1 MRCSIKEALSDAT
14 RALYMRDRRRLEA
27 EILLCFVL
35 EIDRVF
41 LHTHQDKML
50 SQEELERFQALILR
64 AKNYEPIEYL
74 TRSVSFYGYEWE
86 IYQGVLIPR
95 PETEILIE
103 SVAKIIQDYEIK
115 KIFEFGVGSGVISIT
130 LALLCPHILITASD
144 INPLA
149 IELTKKN
156 IKRFLSLDPTLPD
169 RIHLVQ
175 SDVLKENGEFE
186 NFDLLVSNPPYI
198 ASSYKLPPNVEYE
211 PKNALFGGRE
221 GDEILRALIDFAKRK
236 SIPWI
241 ACEMGFDQKNKML
254 NKLEECKCKR
264 MSFYKDLSG
273 LDRGFIAEL

>member
-1 MRCSIKEALSDAT
+1 MKCSIKETLSNAT
-14 RALYMRDRRRLEA
+14 RILYMRDRPRLEA

-35 EIDRVF
+35 GVDRVF
-41 LHTHQDKML
+41 LHTYHDKIL
-50 SQEELERFQALILR
+50 SQEEIERFQALILR
-64 AKNYEPIEYL
+64 AKNNEPIEYL
-74 TRSVSFYGYEWE
+74 TRNVSFYGYEWQ
-86 IYQGVLIPR
+86 IDQGVLIPR

-103 SVAKIIQDYEIK
+103 SVAKIIQDHGIK
-115 KIFEFGVGSGVISIT
+115 KIFEFGIGSGVISIT
-130 LALLCPHILITASD
+130 LALLYPHILITASD

-156 IKRFLSLDPTLPD
+156 IKRFLSLDPTLSD
-169 RIHLVQ
+169 RIHLIQ
-175 SDVLKENGEFE
+175 GDVLKENSEFE

-198 ASSYKLPPNVEYE
+198 ACSYKLPPNVEYE
-211 PKNALFGGRE
+211 PKDALFGGKE

-254 NKLEECKCKR
+254 NKLKESKCKK
-264 MSFYKDLSG
+264 MSFYTDLSG